1 MQPAPRLLP
10 ALLLAAAALLSP
22 SGCSRDEGAKGSSG
36 KLTFAIEA
44 IKACPEGATVEGE
57 PPPAGDRQRCQKSET
72 TRHGASREWYSNG
85 RERAYS
91 EWWEGEKHGRF
102 RLWFEDGQLRAE
114 GAHRFGFPAGHW
126 RYFGKDGK
134 LMQDRTFDL
143 AAPAEDWIAQ
153 ALAGKPPVRDV
164 PERTGGA
171 ASEMTGAGAIE
182 SPLADG
188 LPPLKDEAKPAPKA
202 APPAVDP
209 VFPRGTQGAN

>member
-22 SGCSRDEGAKGSSG
+22 SGCSRDEGAKGSGG
-36 KLTFAIEA
+36 KPTFTIEA
-44 IKACPEGATVEGE
+44 IKACPEGATVEGA

-134 LMQDRTFDL
+134 LMQDRTFEL

-153 ALAGKPPVRDV
+153 ALAGTQPVRDV
-164 PERTGGA
+164 PERIGGA

-188 LPPLKDEAKPAPKA
+188 LPPLKDEAKPAPKD

-209 VFPRGTQGAN
+209 VFPRGTPSAN